1 MISRDGNQYKLEGP
15 VTVHTAR
22 AVMEEG
28 QTLFDSGEIVV
39 DLAGVSEVDSSA
51 VSIMLEW
58 MRRAAGNG
66 QTMRFINLP
75 GNLCNLASLYGV
87 LDLIPHA

>member
-1 MISRDGNQYKLEGP
+1 MISRDGNQYKLAGS

-22 AVMEEG
+22 AVLEAGEAM
-28 QTLFDSGEIVV
+28 FDSGEIVV
-39 DLAGVSEVDSSA
+39 DLTGVSEVDSSA

-58 MRRAAGNG
+58 MRRASKKG

-75 GNLCNLASLYGV
+75 GNLCNLAALYGV
-87 LDLIPHA
+87 LDMIPHA